1 MTEVSPDSA
10 QAPARMKVIS
20 AQAAR
25 PKGSVRDVMAY
36 LKWVWARRDL
46 VTAIAHSELKQT
58 VIGSRLSYLW
68 WLMEPLF
75 ALVCYIF
82 LVLVLS
88 RGRGLPIPFPLWILT
103 AIMPWTWM
111 TGCTMGA
118 VRMWNQYQSTITQI
132 RFPYLV
138 LIFSRFLHELVLYLI
153 SYVILFGTCIAY
165 GYLPRAAWALLPAVI
180 AAHGLLVLALMLF
193 ASVVSWYFADLDRV
207 LPFVLRLWF
216 FSSPALYSITMLDKF
231 PVAQRLMHFNPMYH
245 VFACYRG
252 CFFSGVEGFTFPQ
265 WWELAIYLCA
275 TGACVLAGLALFIRK
290 EPYITRHI

>member
-1 MTEVSPDSA
+1 
-10 QAPARMKVIS
+10 MKVIS

-88 RGRGLPIPFPLWILT
+88 RGKGLPVPFPLWILT
-103 AIMPWTWM
+103 ALMPWTWM

-138 LIFSRFLHELVLYLI
+138 LVFSRFLHELVLYVI
-153 SYVILFGTCIAY
+153 SYVILFGACIAY
-165 GYLPRAAWALLPAVI
+165 GYFPRAAWALLPVVI
-180 AAHGLLVLALMLF
+180 AMHGLLVLALMLF
-193 ASVVSWYFADLDRV
+193 ASVLSWYFADLDRV

-216 FSSPALYSITMLDKF
+216 FSSPALYSISMLDKY
-231 PVAQRLMHFNPMYH
+231 PVAQKLMHYNPMYH
-245 VFACYRG
+245 VFACYRA
-252 CFFSGVEGFTFPQ
+252 CFFSGVEGFVFPQ
-265 WWELAIYLCA
+265 WWELAIYLAA